1 MSQKLEER
9 HSDLQP
15 CQQWISHTN
24 LLNLQFLERSE
35 IIRPVTESKKTHFP
49 YKDFFEFTRQMFKM
63 KFGKKLQ
70 IGISEKS
77 KLIFKYFSKPYL
89 IPKFQINI
97 DKSLEFTLATY
108 GFLLPDDHK
117 FLTLGQKIKKTLV
130 SGNPGDEKNLHLPI
144 YFLKSFFKR
153 YSLFFFNSFCFVF
166 VFLFFF
172 FFCLQT
178 MLLKLNIYILIH
190 CWVCGRESD
199 KKSFTRPIFGN
210 KTVLFWPYWSI
221 QGEIHKCI

>member
-70 IGISEKS
+70 IGISEES
-77 KLIFKYFSKPYL
+77 KLIFKYISKPYL

-117 FLTLGQKIKKTLV
+117 FLTLGQKIKKNSCLWK
-130 SGNPGDEKNLHLPI
+130 SGWREKSSPSNL
-144 YFLKSFFKR
+144 FFKII
-153 YSLFFFNSFCFVF
+153 FQEIFSF
-166 VFLFFF
+166 
-172 FFCLQT
+172 
-178 MLLKLNIYILIH
+178 LL
-190 CWVCGRESD
+190 
-199 KKSFTRPIFGN
+199 
-210 KTVLFWPYWSI
+210 
-221 QGEIHKCI
+221 